1 MQTTKVILGLFSL
14 IWLLEG
20 CISEPSDAV
29 DQDKI
34 YVTYELY
41 YDKNRDKTFARATF
55 QFSNALGTKL
65 QLSGASEIRFNN
77 DLLTYNSV
85 LVYYEREYAGLLNT
99 GTFKW
104 KDSNGKDYTNAISG
118 IKPIAFPNPIPTFK
132 KGNSTEVFWV
142 GDALE
147 ANESAV
153 ISMNSAA
160 IGDLQIATRNDVA
173 ATSVIVNANQ
183 IQNLPTGQNITAIFR
198 RYKDVSVSQK
208 TSAGAK
214 MFTHYQ
220 AANATVQIAP

>member
-1 MQTTKVILGLFSL
+1 MQTTKIILWMLSL
-14 IWLLEG
+14 IWLLPG
-20 CISEPSDAV
+20 CVSEPSDAV
-29 DQDKI
+29 NQDKI
-34 YVTYELY
+34 YITYELY
-41 YDKNRDKTFARATF
+41 YDKNRDKSFARATF

-85 LVYYEREYAGLLNT
+85 IAYYEREYAGLLT
-99 GTFKW
+99 SGTFKW
-104 KDSNGKDYTNAISG
+104 KDSNGKEYVNNISG
-118 IKPIAFPNPIPTFK
+118 IKAIAFPNPMPTFK

-147 ANESAV
+147 ANERAV

-160 IGDLQIATRNDVA
+160 VGDLQIAQRNDVA

-198 RYKDVSVSQK
+198 RYKDIPVSQK
-208 TSAGAK
+208 TSAGSV

-220 AANATVQIAP
+220 ATNVTVQITP

>member
-1 MQTTKVILGLFSL
+1 MEKLAKILLLLCS
-14 IWLLEG
+14 IWFLQG
-20 CISEPSDAV
+20 CVSEPSESV

-34 YVTYELY
+34 YATYELY

-85 LVYYEREYAGLLNT
+85 LAYYEREYAGFLTT

-104 KDSNGKDYTNAISG
+104 KDTNGKEYTNTISG
-118 IKPIAFPNPIPTFK
+118 IKPVAFPNAMPTFK

-142 GDALE
+142 GDALISG
-147 ANESAV
+147 ESAA
-153 ISMNSAA
+153 ISMNSPA
-160 IGDLQIATRNDVA
+160 IGDLQIALRTDVA

-183 IQNLPTGQNITAIFR
+183 IQNLPTGQNITAILR
-198 RYKDVSVSQK
+198 RYKDVTVAQK
-208 TSAGAK
+208 TGAGAK

-220 AANATVQIAP
+220 AANVTVQINP